1 MGRGYGES
9 EFFLLFLKESGKISR
24 PFGIFSCEY
33 RLQELVKII
42 ERWIPMV
49 YILLGTGFEEAEA
62 LVTADVL
69 RRANLPVSLVG
80 VGGEYVTGSHNI
92 TVRAD
97 IAVEDVALTEGDT
110 VVLPGGMGGV
120 ASMENSGAAM
130 ALAREAAEKCHLAAI
145 CAAPTLLARAG
156 LLKKGARCVCYP
168 GMEGEL
174 SAAGAAPQM
183 DRSTAV
189 DGNLIT
195 GRGPGSA
202 FDFGL
207 KLVETLAGAD
217 AARAVAAGLVY
228 RV

>member
-1 MGRGYGES
+1 M
-9 EFFLLFLKESGKISR
+9 I
-24 PFGIFSCEY
+24 
-33 RLQELVKII
+33 
-42 ERWIPMV
+42 

-69 RRANLPVSLVG
+69 RRANLPVSLTG
-80 VGGEYVTGSHNI
+80 IGGEYVTGSHNI

-97 IAVEDVALTEGDT
+97 IRVEDVALSNGDT

-120 ASMENSGAAM
+120 ASIEGSKAAM
-130 ALAREAAEKCHLAAI
+130 ALVQEAAENCRIAAI

-156 LLKKGARCVCYP
+156 LLKKGVRCVCYP

-174 SAAGAAPQM
+174 SAAGAVPQP
-183 DRSTAV
+183 DRSTVV
-189 DGNLIT
+189 DGNLVT

-207 KLVETLAGAD
+207 TLAEVLAGAD

-228 RV
+228 GV

>member
-1 MGRGYGES
+1 
-9 EFFLLFLKESGKISR
+9 
-24 PFGIFSCEY
+24 
-33 RLQELVKII
+33 
-42 ERWIPMV
+42 MV

-69 RRANLPVSLVG
+69 RRANLPVSLTG
-80 VGGEYVTGSHNI
+80 IGGEYVSGSHNI

-97 IAVEDVALTEGDT
+97 VAVENVTLSEGDT

-120 ASMENSGAAM
+120 ASMEGSEAAM
-130 ALAREAAEKCHLAAI
+130 ALVREAVEKYRVAAI

-156 LLKKGARCVCYP
+156 LLPKGARCVCYP

-174 SAAGAAPQM
+174 SAAGAVPEM
-183 DRSTAV
+183 DRSTVV
-189 DGNLIT
+189 DGNLVT

-207 KLVETLAGAD
+207 TLVEVLAGAD
-217 AARAVAAGLVY
+217 AARTVAAGLVY
-228 RV
+228 SV

>member
-1 MGRGYGES
+1 M
-9 EFFLLFLKESGKISR
+9 I
-24 PFGIFSCEY
+24 
-33 RLQELVKII
+33 
-42 ERWIPMV
+42 

-80 VGGEYVTGSHNI
+80 IGGESVTGSHNI

-97 IAVEDVALTEGDT
+97 IAAEDVALSEGDV

-120 ASMENSGAAM
+120 ASMEGSGAAM
-130 ALAREAAEKCHLAAI
+130 ALTREAAEKYRLAAI

-156 LLKKGARCVCYP
+156 LLPKGARCVCYP

-174 SAAGAAPQM
+174 SAAGAVPEM
-183 DRSTAV
+183 DRSTVV

-207 KLVETLAGAD
+207 TLVEVLAGTD

-228 RV
+228 GV

>member
-1 MGRGYGES
+1 M
-9 EFFLLFLKESGKISR
+9 I
-24 PFGIFSCEY
+24 
-33 RLQELVKII
+33 
-42 ERWIPMV
+42 
-49 YILLGTGFEEAEA
+49 YILLGKGFEEAEA

-69 RRANLPVSLVG
+69 RRANLPVSLTG
-80 VGGEYVTGSHNI
+80 IGGEYVAGSHGI

-97 IAVEDVALTEGDT
+97 VKVEDVALSEGDM

-120 ASMENSGAAM
+120 ASMEGSGAAM
-130 ALAREAAEKCHLAAI
+130 ALVREAAEKYRVAAI

-174 SAAGAAPQM
+174 SAAGAVPQM
-183 DRSTAV
+183 DRPTVV

-195 GRGPGSA
+195 GRGPGAA

-207 KLVETLAGAD
+207 TLVEALAGAD
-217 AARAVAAGLVY
+217 AARAVASGLVY
-228 RV
+228 GV

>member
-1 MGRGYGES
+1 
-9 EFFLLFLKESGKISR
+9 
-24 PFGIFSCEY
+24 
-33 RLQELVKII
+33 
-42 ERWIPMV
+42 MV

-69 RRANLPVSLVG
+69 RRANLPVSLAG
-80 VGGEYVTGSHNI
+80 IGGEYVTGSHNI

-97 IAVEDVALTEGDT
+97 VKVEDVALSDGDA
-110 VVLPGGMGGV
+110 VALPGGMGGV
-120 ASMENSGAAM
+120 ASIEGSEAAM
-130 ALAREAAEKCHLAAI
+130 ALVRRAACEDGGLRLAAI

-156 LLKKGARCVCYP
+156 LLKSGVRAVCYP

-174 SAAGAAPQM
+174 SAAGAVPMM
-183 DRSTAV
+183 DRGTVA

-207 KLVETLAGAD
+207 KLVEALAGAD

-228 RV
+228 GV